1 MGAFAVADLHGC
13 YSQWRQIQ
21 SFCKD
26 SDRIFVLGDCIDR
39 NEHSLKTLKSVL
51 GDPRVTL
58 ICGNHEDMMLQAL
71 LAEQDWQTDPDDLAL
86 YRWCNNGGTI
96 TFEQWIEDGRNFDWI
111 GTLRHLPLWAKY
123 TNSEGKNIVMTH
135 SGATPKIGYDVSS
148 LTRKTLLWD
157 RKCIEEKRWHRD
169 KNEIAV
175 YGHTPIPLMPQL
187 KDWPRHEI
195 EPGAFWHCDMHKCNI
210 DNGGCWTGY
219 ICLLD
224 LNTWE
229 EHIFNG

>member
-1 MGAFAVADLHGC
+1 MSNFAVADLHGC
-13 YSQWRQIQ
+13 YNQWRQIQ
-21 SFCKD
+21 TFCKD
-26 SDRIFVLGDCIDR
+26 SDRIYVLGDCIDR
-39 NEHSLKTLKSVL
+39 NEDSLKTLKSVL
-51 GDPRVTL
+51 NDPRVTL
-58 ICGNHEDMMLQAL
+58 LCGNHEDMMLQSLIAERDWEF
-71 LAEQDWQTDPDDLAL
+71 EQDDMAL
-86 YRWCNNGGTI
+86 YRWRSNGGSI
-96 TFEQWIEDGRNFDWI
+96 TFDQWIEDGRNFDWI
-111 GTLRHLPLWAKY
+111 SVLQHLPLWAKY

-157 RKCIEEKRWHRD
+157 RKCIEELRWHRD
-169 KNEIAV
+169 ENEIAV
-175 YGHTPIPLMPQL
+175 YGHTPILLMPQL
-187 KDWPRHEI
+187 KNWPQDEI

-224 LNTWE
+224 LDTWE